1 MRVPWQS
8 LCSAMP
14 DSAAGIPAAE
24 AREKFY
30 AMVERHLSREESP
43 EPVARGKKAKKQK
56 AEEPAPVVIDGRPVE
71 IEKYGNAG
79 IASYRNNAADALQW
93 LMMKGHLNSRIDGP
107 RTDKAME
114 LAWAEGRGRIN
125 TVTRLVELF
134 EKAELTPLRSPDFEA
149 TPGGSFGPRYVGN
162 TKLSCMMAV
171 QALRQD
177 IPPACM
183 RILEA
188 IICRNEFPWHGKKK
202 REEQRI
208 YEGIRMAL
216 DFAAWSFGRHH
227 PKAEMT
233 EEEMVR
239 RWPAAQDWFTA
250 RRLVESALAFK
261 MDRSPT

>member
-1 MRVPWQS
+1 MTSDTYRPG
-8 LCSAMP
+8 
-14 DSAAGIPAAE
+14 DEDFDFIRG
-24 AREKFY
+24 RFY
-30 AMVERHLSREESP
+30 AMVERHLSREEP
-43 EPVARGKKAKKQK
+43 KPTTAKKGRKPK
-56 AEEPAPVVIDGRPVE
+56 AESAPVVIDGRPVE
-71 IEKYGNAG
+71 VEKYGNAG
-79 IASYRNNAADALQW
+79 IASYRNNAAAALQW
-93 LMMKGHLNSRIDGP
+93 LIFKGHLNSRIDGP

-125 TVTRLVELF
+125 TATKLAELF

-149 TPGGSFGPRYVGN
+149 TPGGSFGPRYVGS
-162 TKLSCMMAV
+162 TKLACMMAI

-183 RILEA
+183 GILEA

-216 DFAAWSFGRHH
+216 DFAAWSFGQHH
-227 PKAEMT
+227 PKSEMT

-239 RWPAAQDWFTA
+239 RWPAARDWFTA
-250 RRLVESALAFK
+250 RALAATTESFK
-261 MDRSPT
+261 MDRTPD

>member
-1 MRVPWQS
+1 MRVVWQS

-14 DSAAGIPAAE
+14 DHPSGLPVDE
-24 AREKFY
+24 ARAKFY
-30 AMVERHLSREESP
+30 AMVERHLSREEP
-43 EPVARGKKAKKQK
+43 KPLAAKKGRKPK
-56 AEEPAPVVIDGRPVE
+56 AESAPVVIDGRPVE
-71 IEKYGNAG
+71 VEKYGNAG

-93 LMMKGHLNSRIDGP
+93 LIFKGHLNSRIDGP

-114 LAWAEGRGRIN
+114 MAWAEGRGRIN
-125 TVTRLVELF
+125 TATKLAELF

-162 TKLSCMMAV
+162 TKLSCMMAI

-233 EEEMVR
+233 EDEVVQ

-250 RRLVESALAFK
+250 RRLAESVLAFR
-261 MDRSPT
+261 MDRKPQ